1 MPDTRLAG
9 SQALT
14 ASLVGSQMPDA
25 SLVGSQTL
33 TASLGNPD
41 NIMSLTLEINGIE
54 VHTWAASDL
63 QAGEQVL
70 TYMLS
75 EREAQDILIHSQI
88 ELAYKLTAA
97 QMEGEDLVKQETVS
111 RTRPTPQF
119 TANVFEPSGYFDQVC
134 ATPRVGLDRQGTT
147 LHEKYWIRS
156 FSHETYLWHD
166 ELTDIDPASIESKF
180 TYFSRMRT
188 RAFVR
193 TGRAKDRHHG
203 ATNTERYRQRQ
214 NAAPKPSFGFD
225 RSGST
230 LRNVY
235 PGAPA
240 DTAGLKRGD
249 VIVSATPAG
258 WTSPVAGTAY
268 AFTIRGRG
276 SASTRQVSLTPQV
289 LSKPPVQH
297 VKVIDT
303 DSSDTD
309 SSEKVGYMAF
319 FDFNRP
325 AERELAE
332 AIKTLK
338 AGNVKDLVLD
348 LRYNGGG
355 LGHVAGELAYMIV
368 GDQPGRTF
376 MRLQHNGKLD
386 EYMDRY
392 VRDEDDEDSPLDL
405 IPFIS
410 QAVGYALTENEAL
423 PTLDLER
430 VFVLS
435 TSATCSA
442 SEALINGILG
452 VDGLEVILIGG
463 KTCGKPHGFYGTD
476 NCGSLYFTIQVAVV
490 NDRDFGAYDDG
501 FYPADAREPYGVSVP
516 GCQVA
521 DDLTRDLGD
530 KREAMLAAALHYRE
544 NGRCPPVTSAY
555 VASVPTDQHDW
566 LEQLEYLHQDEWQGM
581 YFLEP

>member
-1 MPDTRLAG
+1 MCRKVSILVKTNIKFYTHQTRIDDAEASMNQTSMNQKSLLIGLIALLTACGGGGGSSGSPSTSPVTLSAPTPGKAPGNQSGNGQMPDTSLAG
-9 SQALT
+9 SQTLT
-14 ASLVGSQMPDA
+14 ASLVGSQIPDA
-25 SLVGSQTL
+25 SLVGSRTL
-33 TASLGNPD
+33 TASLENPD

-63 QAGEQVL
+63 QAGEQTL

-180 TYFSRMRT
+180 TYFNRMRT

-235 PGAPA
+235 PGFPA

-268 AFTIRGRG
+268 TFTIRGRG

-303 DSSDTD
+303 DSGDTD

-319 FDFNRP
+319 FRF
-325 AERELAE
+325 
-332 AIKTLK
+332 
-338 AGNVKDLVLD
+338 
-348 LRYNGGG
+348 
-355 LGHVAGELAYMIV
+355 
-368 GDQPGRTF
+368 QP
-376 MRLQHNGKLD
+376 
-386 EYMDRY
+386 
-392 VRDEDDEDSPLDL
+392 
-405 IPFIS
+405 
-410 QAVGYALTENEAL
+410 
-423 PTLDLER
+423 
-430 VFVLS
+430 
-435 TSATCSA
+435 TCR
-442 SEALINGILG
+442 
-452 VDGLEVILIGG
+452 
-463 KTCGKPHGFYGTD
+463 KGT
-476 NCGSLYFTIQVAVV
+476 G
-490 NDRDFGAYDDG
+490 
-501 FYPADAREPYGVSVP
+501 
-516 GCQVA
+516 
-521 DDLTRDLGD
+521 
-530 KREAMLAAALHYRE
+530 
-544 NGRCPPVTSAY
+544 
-555 VASVPTDQHDW
+555 
-566 LEQLEYLHQDEWQGM
+566 
-581 YFLEP
+581 